1 MKATALL
8 ATALSLLLLAGAT
21 DAQILG
27 AVADSPV
34 SRFSAADNRLFL
46 GAVDK
51 ALTDNAD
58 GAELAWQ
65 SDESPARGSVTPQ
78 RSFESDG
85 MACRDLLIANEYR
98 ARKAQSVH
106 TFCRDKA
113 GAWKLRS

>member
-8 ATALSLLLLAGAT
+8 ATALSLLLAGTA

-46 GAVDK
+46 AAIDK

-58 GAELAWQ
+58 GTELAWH